1 MGNSGTVDI
10 SAIVNTELQNAKTAF
25 TKGIKE
31 ERIQRYYLKD
41 YASHVLNYVSGILTP
56 LLPADA
62 PGQQIETPKNP
73 TLTLEHALRQ
83 AALTYFKGAFNL
95 LGYNVGEGPFDYN
108 FTEQEMIF
116 MALRLFYIEVFGII
130 KQESQQGI
138 DIEDAVQK
146 INSAVLRAATLKPNA
161 HKLKSRNI
169 SIDEIYRCLEGN
181 YTQPITVLR
190 TDAFE
195 PSN

>member
-1 MGNSGTVDI
+1 MANSDTVDI
-10 SAIVNTELQNAKTAF
+10 SVIVNTELQNAKTAF

-31 ERIQRYYLKD
+31 ERIQCYYLKD

-95 LGYNVGEGPFDYN
+95 LGYNVRGGPFDYN
-108 FTEQEMIF
+108 FTKQEMIF
-116 MALRLFYIEVFGII
+116 MALRLFYIEVFDII
-130 KQESQQGI
+130 KQLS
-138 DIEDAVQK
+138 
-146 INSAVLRAATLKPNA
+146 SRLK
-161 HKLKSRNI
+161 
-169 SIDEIYRCLEGN
+169 
-181 YTQPITVLR
+181 
-190 TDAFE
+190 F
-195 PSN
+195 